1 MNTTTV
7 FVIVAIALFVLA
19 FFTYMHKKHVR
30 FNKEDL
36 TLKSK
41 KIFAAAGVD
50 AIEEKKYLFGLKRE
64 YDCSRKEAHYLF
76 GKACENGIVKVED
89 KMVTL
94 G

>member
-7 FVIVAIALFVLA
+7 FVIVALALLVLA

-36 TLKSK
+36 TLKTK
-41 KIFAAAGVD
+41 KIFAGAGS
-50 AIEEKKYLFGLKRE
+50 IEEKKYLYGLRHE
-64 YDCSRKEAHYLF
+64 YDCSLKEAHYLF

>member
-7 FVIVAIALFVLA
+7 FVIVALALLVLA

-36 TLKSK
+36 TLKTK
-41 KIFAAAGVD
+41 KIFAAAGSGS
-50 AIEEKKYLFGLKRE
+50 IEEKKYLYGLRHE
-64 YDCSRKEAHYLF
+64 YDCSLKEAHYLF

>member
-7 FVIVAIALFVLA
+7 FIIVALALLVLA

-36 TLKSK
+36 TQKCK
-41 KIFAAAGVD
+41 HIFSTAGVD
-50 AIEEKKYLFGLKRE
+50 SLDEKNFLFALKKE

-76 GKACENGIVKVED
+76 GKACEIGVIKVED
-89 KMVTL
+89 KKVAL
-94 G
+94 V